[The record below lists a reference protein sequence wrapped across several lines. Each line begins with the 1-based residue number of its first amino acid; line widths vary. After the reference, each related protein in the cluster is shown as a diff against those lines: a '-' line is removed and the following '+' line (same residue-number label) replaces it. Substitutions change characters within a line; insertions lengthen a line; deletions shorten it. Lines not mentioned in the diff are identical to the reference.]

1 MSVCTAR
8 STFDPEEADFF
19 YVPIYVTTLMW
30 PVLVWADFPFFHA
43 PQIWP
48 RPMHAANMVLDAKRW
63 LQQHMPWWDRRQGR
77 DHIFLMAHD
86 EGACYMPTEVYNTSI
101 VLSHWGRLGLEHTSN
116 TAFYADN
123 YNQALVWPGYQD
135 IDWRELYKGH
145 ACYDPRKDLIIPPF
159 KPPHHFQSSPLL
171 GAPALERDIL
181 FYFRGDVGMHRM
193 DHFSRGI
200 RQKYYRCEV
209 VHTPH

>member
-1 MSVCTAR
+1 
-8 STFDPEEADFF
+8 
-19 YVPIYVTTLMW
+19 
-30 PVLVWADFPFFHA
+30 
-43 PQIWP
+43 
-48 RPMHAANMVLDAKRW
+48 
-63 LQQHMPWWDRRQGR
+63 MPS
-77 DHIFLMAHD
+77 
-86 EGACYMPTEVYNTSI
+86 EVYNTSI
-101 VLSHWGRLGLEHTSN
+101 VLTHWGRLGLDHKSN
-116 TAFYADN
+116 TAYDADN
-123 YNQALVWPGYQD
+123 YNLGTVWPGYQD

-181 FYFRGDVGMHRM
+181 FYFRGDVGLHRQ

-209 VHTPH
+209 HPHSTSTSNHNGKYRYWPPLPDQEGVCNLPPPLCDAGWPMSKAGPVSTACSSARAAPMRATMGNTCHAQSSALSHQVHGGDVFPT